1 MQRTILHSDM
11 NSFYASVEMMLN
23 PSLRGKAVAV
33 CGSTENRHGI
43 VLAKSEL
50 AKKAGVKT
58 GMVNWEAKQRCP
70 DLILVKPQYDQ
81 YLKYSAMAREIYS
94 RYTDL
99 VEPYGMDEC
108 WLDCGGSVHLY
119 GSELTLADSIRKT
132 MREELG
138 LTVSIGVSYNKILAK
153 LGSDMKKP
161 NAVTVIAE
169 GDLESKIWPLPAGD
183 LLYVGRATGK
193 RLSTYGIHTI
203 GELANANPDFLKQ
216 LFGVNGIMLWRFAN
230 GKENSPVTHTDSV
243 CTVKSVGHGI
253 TCVADLENAEEVW
266 RVMLELSQDI
276 GHKLR
281 LYKLAATGVQ
291 ITVKDNTLAYKQY
304 QAPLPTATQSP
315 MEIALKARELF
326 NNRYSWPTSVRS
338 VTVRAIN
345 LVQQEAP
352 QQLDIFT
359 DPVKQKKRESLEDT
373 VENIR
378 KRFGKRAIY
387 QACLFGDLKMPP
399 HSEYE
404 IVMPNML

>member
-1 MQRTILHSDM
+1 MLRTILHSDL
-11 NSFYASVEMMLN
+11 NAFYASVEELYH
-23 PSLRGKAVAV
+23 PELKGKPIAVGGDVEA
-33 CGSTENRHGI
+33 RHGI
-43 VLAKSEL
+43 ILTKNQLAKQ
-50 AKKAGVKT
+50 AGVKT
-58 GMVNWEAKQRCP
+58 GEALWQAKQKCP
-70 DLILVKPQYDQ
+70 GLICLPPDYKK
-81 YLKYSAMAREIYS
+81 YLRFSRLARAIYAD
-94 RYTDL
+94 YTDKM
-99 VEPYGMDEC
+99 ESFGIDEN
-108 WLDCGGSVHLY
+108 WLDVTGSTHLF
-119 GSELTLADSIRKT
+119 GDGVQIANTIRRRL
-132 MREELG
+132 REELG
-138 LTVSIGVSYNKILAK
+138 ITGSVGVSFNKIFAK

-161 NAVTVIAE
+161 DAVTVIAE

-193 RLSTYGIHTI
+193 KLSTYGINTI

-216 LFGVNGIMLWRFAN
+216 LLGVNGVMLWRFAN

-243 CTVKSVGHGI
+243 CTIKSVGHGI
-253 TCVADLENAEEVW
+253 TCIADLENAEEVW

-291 ITVKDNTLAYKQY
+291 ITVKDNTLNYKQY

-326 NNRYSWPTSVRS
+326 ISRYSWSTAVRS

-345 LVQQEAP
+345 LVPQEAP
-352 QQLDIFT
+352 HQLDIFT
-359 DPVKQKKRESLEDT
+359 DPVKLKKRECLEDT

-378 KRFGKRAIY
+378 NRFGKRAIY

-404 IVMPNML
+404 IVMPGML